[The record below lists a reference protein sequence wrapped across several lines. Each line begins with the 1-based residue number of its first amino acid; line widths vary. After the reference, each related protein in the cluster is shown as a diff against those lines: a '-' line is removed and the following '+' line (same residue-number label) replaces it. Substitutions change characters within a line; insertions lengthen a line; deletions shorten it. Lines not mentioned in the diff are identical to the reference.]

1 MFLSG
6 RYSDK
11 IWLHCPFCVENR
23 RERER
28 DTQKQV
34 GVFFILFYPLHQVVF
49 HLPFEQ
55 WFWSVSANFSFAASN
70 SFFSILWHLFRL
82 LGFSCEELLF
92 LLLYSHLHCALLN
105 CYLLSLSL
113 SLSHTHT
120 HTHTQLPVNLSQ
132 TLFAILFNE
141 KFFFLWKLTLRLCV
155 IGLLKNVFL
164 LLSLSLSLS
173 RPKGRQL
180 IISLNAGSKDL
191 GWRAQSVSW
200 IWTSHCGLFLGSSK
214 L

>member
-1 MFLSG
+1 MIRFDCIALFVL
-6 RYSDK
+6 K
-11 IWLHCPFCVENR
+11 IG
-23 RERER
+23 ERER
-28 DTQKQV
+28 DTHKNKLAF
-34 GVFFILFYPLHQVVF
+34 FFILFYPLHQVVF

-105 CYLLSLSL
+105 CCLLSLSL
-113 SLSHTHT
+113 THTQTHT
-120 HTHTQLPVNLSQ
+120 HTHNFLLIYHKHFLP
-132 TLFAILFNE
+132 
-141 KFFFLWKLTLRLCV
+141 FFSTKSFSSFGNWLCV
-155 IGLLKNVFL
+155 FV
-164 LLSLSLSLS
+164 LSAYWRMCSCCWVSLSLS

-200 IWTSHCGLFLGSSK
+200 IWTSHGGLFLGSSK